1 MVRQDKNGVDF
12 GLWKKISP
20 ADLICPV
27 DLHVARVAKRF
38 GLISQLRRAAV
49 SVPSNIAEGQ
59 GRGNDGHFIQFL
71 GMSRGS
77 LHEVETQLILSARL
91 GFLSTELQSALLAQ
105 TKEVG
110 RLTSALINSLDRA
123 VIRESPNKKRP
134 VSIV

>member
-1 MVRQDKNGVDF
+1 MSDYRNLLVWQKAMHLAESIYLATATFPKDE
-12 GLWKKISP
+12 
-20 ADLICPV
+20 
-27 DLHVARVAKRF
+27 RF

-123 VIRESPNKKRP
+123 VIRKSPNKKRP